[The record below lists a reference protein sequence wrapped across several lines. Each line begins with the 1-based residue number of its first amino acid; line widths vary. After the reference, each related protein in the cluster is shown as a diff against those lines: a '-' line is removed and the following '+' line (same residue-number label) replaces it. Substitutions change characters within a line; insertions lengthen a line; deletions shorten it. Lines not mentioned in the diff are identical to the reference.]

1 MKEFNRNPKQTQNHV
16 SAQAATLIS
25 EGMVLFPEGMVL
37 SPGQGKDVSAAMII
51 EKIPPE
57 VAGWMGMTQ
66 AEAQEK
72 SVDEV
77 FGHVGGEL
85 SSLAKEMLTHGL
97 SGCEHS
103 LEFVDSRGK
112 SRVALVRARLGKGQ
126 FSEKVI
132 MHFKDITPA
141 SDQNLQ
147 TEGNFLGII
156 GSSTPMKNVFH
167 KINLYGPAEAPVIIT
182 GETGTGKELIAR
194 ALHER
199 SKRRQMPFVAVN
211 CCALS
216 EDLFESELFGHERG
230 SFTGAVKTHKGRFER
245 ADKGTLFLD
254 EIGDMPIRTQ
264 AKLLRVLEEG
274 TIERVGGEEEYPVD
288 VRIIAATNISL
299 EQAVAVRRF
308 RADLYHRLAVF
319 RIHVPPLRDRP
330 GDIALLVEHF
340 LKILNQRYNRRV
352 LRLTPE
358 ALRVLEDY
366 HWAGNVRELRN
377 VLERV
382 YVESR
387 GIVIGH
393 NSLNEWVQERD
404 YFSAGEWNLYFPE
417 NQKAAKPAII
427 VPHTPAGQHPR
438 EVALLPFKADTPL
451 HTEDKG
457 SSSQSDL
464 PDRIASGG
472 HDLLSGRLSPYE
484 RRYNPPIDI
493 AYTGTAASTRPK
505 KLTREIVIDA
515 FQTAEGNI
523 TQAARL
529 LGVHK
534 ATLYRYMKNIGLNR
548 EILNLQSKEE

>member
-1 MKEFNRNPKQTQNHV
+1 MH
-16 SAQAATLIS
+16 S
-25 EGMVLFPEGMVL
+25 E
-37 SPGQGKDVSAAMII
+37 
-51 EKIPPE
+51 
-57 VAGWMGMTQ
+57 
-66 AEAQEK
+66 
-72 SVDEV
+72 
-77 FGHVGGEL
+77 
-85 SSLAKEMLTHGL
+85 
-97 SGCEHS
+97 
-103 LEFVDSRGK
+103 
-112 SRVALVRARLGKGQ
+112 
-126 FSEKVI
+126 
-132 MHFKDITPA
+132 DITPA
-141 SDQNLQ
+141 SSTSDQNLE
-147 TEGNFLGII
+147 TGGNFLGII
-156 GSSTPMKNVFH
+156 GSSAPMRSVFH
-167 KINLYGPAEAPVIIT
+167 KINLYGPAEASVIIT

-288 VRIIAATNISL
+288 VRIIAATNVSL

-308 RADLYHRLAVF
+308 RTDLYHRLAVF
-319 RIHVPPLRDRP
+319 RIHVPPLRDRQ
-330 GDIALLVEHF
+330 GDIVLLVEHF

-366 HWAGNVRELRN
+366 HWPGNVRELRN

-382 YVESR
+382 YVESQ
-387 GIVIGH
+387 GVIIGH

-404 YFSAGEWNLYFPE
+404 YFAAGEWNLYFPE
-417 NQKAAKPAII
+417 NRNAAKPAII
-427 VPHTPAGQHPR
+427 LPHSPAQAGQHPR
-438 EVALLPFKADTPL
+438 EVALLPLKADTPL
-451 HTEDKG
+451 KTDTPHLGDKYFG
-457 SSSQSDL
+457 S
-464 PDRIASGG
+464 PYRENIPAPPASGAPG
-472 HDLLSGRLSPYE
+472 LLPGASPPYA
-484 RRYNPPIDI
+484 RYNPPIDI
-493 AYTGTAASTRPK
+493 AYTGTATSSTRPK
-505 KLTREIVIDA
+505 KLTKEIMINA
-515 FQTAEGNI
+515 FQTAGGNI

-534 ATLYRYMKNIGLNR
+534 ATLYRYMKNLGLNR
-548 EILNLQSKEE
+548 EILNLESKEN

>member
-1 MKEFNRNPKQTQNHV
+1 MKEFNQNPKQTQNHV
-16 SAQAATLIS
+16 SAHPVTLVS
-25 EGMVLFPEGMVL
+25 EGMVL
-37 SPGQGKDVSAAMII
+37 SRGQGKDDSAAMII
-51 EKIPPE
+51 EKISPE
-57 VAGWMGMTQ
+57 VAGWMGISQ

-72 SVDEV
+72 SVDDV
-77 FGHVGGEL
+77 FGNVGGEL
-85 SSLAKEMLTHGL
+85 SSLAKEVLTHGL
-97 SGCEHS
+97 SGFEHS

-112 SRVALVRARLGKGQ
+112 SRVVLVQAQRGKGQ
-126 FSEKVI
+126 LKVI
-132 MHFKDITPA
+132 IHFKDITPA

-147 TEGNFLGII
+147 TGGNFLGII
-156 GSSTPMKNVFH
+156 GSSAPMMRIFH

-245 ADKGTLFLD
+245 ADRGTLFLD

-274 TIERVGGEEEYPVD
+274 TIERVGGEDEYPVD
-288 VRIIAATNISL
+288 VRIIAATNVSL
-299 EQAVAVRRF
+299 EQAVSVRRF

-358 ALRVLEDY
+358 ALRVLQDY
-366 HWAGNVRELRN
+366 HWPGNVRELRN

-393 NSLNEWVQERD
+393 NSFNEWVQERD

-427 VPHTPAGQHPR
+427 VPHSPAGQHPR
-438 EVALLPFKADTPL
+438 EVALLPLNADTPYL
-451 HTEDKG
+451 KDEHRVASHRESLPALPASE
-457 SSSQSDL
+457 SS
-464 PDRIASGG
+464 
-472 HDLLSGRLSPYE
+472 DLLSRGSSPYE
-484 RRYNPPIDI
+484 RYNPIDI
-493 AYTGTAASTRPK
+493 AYTGAAISTRPI

-534 ATLYRYMKNIGLNR
+534 ATLYRYMKNMGLNR
-548 EILNLQSKEE
+548 EILNLQSKKE